1 MAGTRHNPKS
11 RLSRGRS
18 AMRAVKTRASFG
30 GFSVD
35 IKVPW
40 VGNAVKAAGRAVGGV
55 AKGIADES
63 GRIGRGL
70 KGVPIVGGALEG
82 VYHYALLAIPG
93 GALFFASEQVLVEGK
108 RVDRVALNALRQGV
122 KDVHEVAPYAQMVIS
137 LVPGVG
143 PGISAAI
150 GCGLALAEGQP
161 ISEALMTG
169 VEDALPG
176 GPLAKMAC
184 DVARQGIN
192 SAIHHEK
199 ITWETI
205 AQEGISAAATAVALP
220 DDAKRALESGLTCGS
235 MLMQGRR
242 LDRALVAGFAEELN
256 LPPQAKA
263 ALGSLTD
270 ISVSIAQGQRVDQTL
285 LSHVGSLVAAVPMI
299 PPDVRRSLSNLA
311 SPALSSSLQHTVTD
325 VFLDVGKQKFPD
337 AAKRALSVGMA
348 TVHAQNLQSIVAP
361 ILTGDVENKLMAE
374 GQSLIQSDPVV
385 GAAYRSVVREGQEGF
400 QIGAALMR
408 YTINTHQFLT
418 IRQSLSQVE
427 RNGFDLAASLHIGR
441 VANAASTQ
449 LSDPHAQAGYYITH
463 GAQGGYPSQKV
474 AQLAAVADSAVPRVG
489 AVVAVNRIHHAR
501 MSWWESLLSL
511 FGLGHKE
518 AA

>member
-1 MAGTRHNPKS
+1 
-11 RLSRGRS
+11 
-18 AMRAVKTRASFG
+18 
-30 GFSVD
+30 
-35 IKVPW
+35 
-40 VGNAVKAAGRAVGGV
+40 
-55 AKGIADES
+55 
-63 GRIGRGL
+63 
-70 KGVPIVGGALEG
+70 
-82 VYHYALLAIPG
+82 
-93 GALFFASEQVLVEGK
+93 
-108 RVDRVALNALRQGV
+108 
-122 KDVHEVAPYAQMVIS
+122 
-137 LVPGVG
+137 
-143 PGISAAI
+143 
-150 GCGLALAEGQP
+150 
-161 ISEALMTG
+161 
-169 VEDALPG
+169 
-176 GPLAKMAC
+176 
-184 DVARQGIN
+184 
-192 SAIHHEK
+192 
-199 ITWETI
+199 
-205 AQEGISAAATAVALP
+205 
-220 DDAKRALESGLTCGS
+220 
-235 MLMQGRR
+235 
-242 LDRALVAGFAEELN
+242 
-256 LPPQAKA
+256 
-263 ALGSLTD
+263 
-270 ISVSIAQGQRVDQTL
+270 
-285 LSHVGSLVAAVPMI
+285 
-299 PPDVRRSLSNLA
+299 
-311 SPALSSSLQHTVTD
+311 LQHTVTD

-408 YTINTHQFLT
+408 YTIITHQFLT

-511 FGLGHKE
+511 FGLGHKK